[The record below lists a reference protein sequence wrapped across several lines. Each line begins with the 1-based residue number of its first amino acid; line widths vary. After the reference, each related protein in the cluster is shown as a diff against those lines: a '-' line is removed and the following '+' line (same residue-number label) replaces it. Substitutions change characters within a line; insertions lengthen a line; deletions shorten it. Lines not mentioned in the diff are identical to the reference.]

1 MSDLRH
7 NTNILKINVDQNSV
21 EVISPPDIVK
31 AKLGVSGASSHWLS
45 NNHLIILGGSTPG
58 LTNGGRS
65 IMVWSSK
72 QVRKAKCDARECL
85 ITNNSPNTLMI
96 SCDGPRCPR
105 WTHYICA
112 KPKPLKKHQNKFFC
126 EFCTGPPNVN
136 ARRNAAAAEAEERR
150 KKNQLMSDLSSG
162 LSDSDDEQ

>member
-1 MSDLRH
+1 
-7 NTNILKINVDQNSV
+7 
-21 EVISPPDIVK
+21 
-31 AKLGVSGASSHWLS
+31 
-45 NNHLIILGGSTPG
+45 
-58 LTNGGRS
+58 
-65 IMVWSSK
+65 MV
-72 QVRKAKCDARECL
+72 AM
-85 ITNNSPNTLMI
+85 LMI
-96 SCDGPRCPR
+96 SYDGPRCPR

-150 KKNQLMSDLSSG
+150 KKNQLMSDESSG

>member
-1 MSDLRH
+1 
-7 NTNILKINVDQNSV
+7 
-21 EVISPPDIVK
+21 
-31 AKLGVSGASSHWLS
+31 
-45 NNHLIILGGSTPG
+45 
-58 LTNGGRS
+58 
-65 IMVWSSK
+65 MVWSSK

-150 KKNQLMSDLSSG
+150 KKNQLMSDESSG
-162 LSDSDDEQ
+162 LSDSDDEH